1 MAKVRLILLSVLAL
15 LFCSCERDGL
25 NVTLSMGPFGK
36 ETRQV
41 LLLYEAGF
49 NSLSNDIN
57 RNINVL
63 RQGYLPEKGRNED
76 VVLVF
81 SHQTPDN
88 RRVYTQDTAPVI
100 YRLYSEHG
108 EPCADTLKAWPAG
121 TPVANKE
128 MMTEVFN

>member
-49 NSLSNDIN
+49 NSLSNDIQN
-57 RNINVL
+57 NLNVL
-63 RQGYLPEKGRNED
+63 QRGYLPGK
-76 VVLVF
+76 
-81 SHQTPDN
+81 N
-88 RRVYTQDTAPVI
+88 REIGKLTVGY
-100 YRLYSEHG
+100 
-108 EPCADTLKAWPAG
+108 
-121 TPVANKE
+121 N
-128 MMTEVFN
+128 F